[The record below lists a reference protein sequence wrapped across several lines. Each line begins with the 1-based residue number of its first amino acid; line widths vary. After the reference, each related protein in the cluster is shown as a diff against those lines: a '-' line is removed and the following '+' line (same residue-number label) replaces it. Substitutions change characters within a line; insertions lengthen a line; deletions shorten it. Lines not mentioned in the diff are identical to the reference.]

1 MADVF
6 KGPSTSTV
14 PKNDPRVIRVD
25 FNKSD
30 LGARKS
36 NLPTGIKND
45 NSIKHV
51 NQ

>member
-6 KGPSTSTV
+6 KGPSTTTI
-14 PKNDPRVIRVD
+14 PKSDPKIIRVSM
-25 FNKSD
+25 NNSE

-36 NLPTGIKND
+36 NMPTGIKND

-51 NQ
+51 GS

>member
-6 KGPSTSTV
+6 KGPSTTTI
-14 PKNDPRVIRVD
+14 PKSDPKIVRID
-25 FNKSD
+25 MSKSD

-36 NLPTGIKND
+36 HLPKNIKND

-51 NQ
+51 S

>member
-6 KGPSTSTV
+6 KGPSTTTI
-14 PKNDPRVIRVD
+14 PKSDPRIVRVGLD
-25 FNKSD
+25 KSD

-36 NLPTGIKND
+36 HLPKNIKND

-51 NQ
+51 S